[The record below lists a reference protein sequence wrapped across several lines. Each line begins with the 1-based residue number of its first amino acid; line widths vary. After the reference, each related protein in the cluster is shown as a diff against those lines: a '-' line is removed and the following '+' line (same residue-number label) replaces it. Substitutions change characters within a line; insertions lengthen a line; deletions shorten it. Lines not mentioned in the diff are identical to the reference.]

1 MKKILFLTSV
11 LILGFTGV
19 SHAQLEEGNIMLGAD
34 LGSGIS
40 TTATNGL
47 FGFNLG
53 LDENSGYNIGVSPK
67 LGYFLNDDFV
77 VGGIVNL
84 GYDNGEGQDDEATNT
99 FTYGVQAFSRF
110 YLTPADV
117 DLADEVPAGQF
128 FIETNAGLA
137 GINVENG
144 PTTNG
149 FTFGFG
155 PGYSLFLNDSVAL
168 DASVKYNGLTGAGS
182 DNYTHSLGINLGI
195 QVFLDYDTAEN
206 TVQQF

>member
-1 MKKILFLTSV
+1 MKKILFLASV
-11 LILGFTGV
+11 FILGFTAS

-53 LDENSGYNIGVSPK
+53 LDEDTGYNIGLSPK
-67 LGYFLNDDFV
+67 MGYFLNDDFV
-77 VGGIVNL
+77 VGAIVNI
-84 GYDNGEGQDDEATNT
+84 GYFNGGGEDDDSSNT
-99 FTYGVQAFSRF
+99 WTYGLQGFSRF

-117 DLADEVPAGQF
+117 DLGDEVPAGQF

-137 GINVENG
+137 GVNVEG
-144 PTTNG
+144 GQTTNG

-155 PGYSLFLNDSVAL
+155 PGYSLFLNDNVAL
-168 DASVKYNGLTGAGS
+168 DASVKYNGLTGVGS

-195 QVFLDYDTAEN
+195 QVFLSRSAAEDTID
-206 TVQQF
+206 QF